1 MSELTRRQFLTRG
14 IATGLAG
21 AAVLSGSRERMAEA
35 GQSGVGTMIDLSK
48 CDGCKTLSIPKCVSA
63 CREKNTANFPQ
74 PKQPIPLNF
83 PLGTNEDW
91 SKKKH
96 LTNRLT
102 PYNWTYVQKVQ
113 VTENGKSAEISLPR
127 RCMHCDNPPCAN
139 LCPFGMQTKSQEG
152 PVVID
157 KDGCLGGAKCRSVCP
172 WQIPQRQAG
181 VGIYMKM
188 APKYL
193 GGGVM
198 YKCDLCLDLIRQGQE
213 PACVQA
219 CPQKAIH
226 YGSKEEM
233 RQLAHQRAQDIA
245 GYIYGEKE
253 NGGTSTFYVSP
264 VSFKAINQAL
274 LEHEVDGKNGRMGM
288 KPLVENVL
296 DKPEGMAKQ
305 MLFAPIAG
313 IFAAGMVAY
322 KTMKGAE

>member
-1 MSELTRRQFLTRG
+1 M
-14 IATGLAG
+14 
-21 AAVLSGSRERMAEA
+21 
-35 GQSGVGTMIDLSK
+35 
-48 CDGCKTLSIPKCVSA
+48 
-63 CREKNTANFPQ
+63 CREKNAANFPQ
-74 PKQPIPLNF
+74 PKEPIPLNF

-91 SKKKH
+91 SKKKQ

-102 PYNWTYVQKVQ
+102 PYNWTYVQNVK
-113 VTENGKSAEISLPR
+113 VTENGKTAEVSIPR

-181 VGIYMKM
+181 VGVYMKL

-198 YKCDLCLDLIRQGQE
+198 FKCDLCLDRIRKGE
-213 PACVQA
+213 VPACVEA

-226 YGSKEEM
+226 FGSKEAM
-233 RQLAHQRAQDIA
+233 RQLAHQRAQEIS

-264 VSFKAINQAL
+264 VSFKSIHKAL
-274 LEHEVDGKNGRMGM
+274 MDHEVDGKNGRMDM
-288 KPLVENVL
+288 KPLAENVL
-296 DKPEGMAKQ
+296 DSPEGMAKQ